1 MSIRYGISLIPEPR
15 FTARVY
21 RARQLICGQY
31 ASWAAEMHMVHL
43 PLLSYFQCPENQ
55 VESLDSAL
63 ATVAADWLA
72 QGGIPLAHGGV
83 GDEYNATGATGDIF
97 LDFDAA
103 KSASQSGENTIHPLM
118 EAVVGKLIESGSVPA
133 LEMSPELESENY
145 PYRIALMQH
154 ANLPPAVFDSAV
166 AFAQAVVNDL
176 EVPANTTAWQ
186 LALIRFES
194 DAAGEDWSGGRWA
207 ADLRWQLVNNHLLIE
222 N

>member
-1 MSIRYGISLIPEPR
+1 MSVRYGISLIPEPR

-43 PLLSYFQCPENQ
+43 PLLSYFQCPETQ

-63 ATVAADWLA
+63 ATVTADWLA
-72 QGGIPLAHGGV
+72 HGGTPLAHSGV
-83 GDEYNATGATGDIF
+83 DTDHSAAGDIF
-97 LDFDAA
+97 LDFAA
-103 KSASQSGENTIHPLM
+103 GQSGEDAIRPLT
-118 EAVVGKLIESGSVPA
+118 EAVVNKLVESGLSPTMETSPA
-133 LEMSPELESENY
+133 LDLENH

-154 ANLPPAVFDSAV
+154 ANLPPAVFASAV

-207 ADLRWQLVNNHLLIE
+207 ADLRWQLVNNHPF

>member
-1 MSIRYGISLIPEPR
+1 MSVRYGISLIPEPR

-21 RARQLICGQY
+21 RSRQLICGQY
-31 ASWAAEMHMVHL
+31 ASWAAEMHLVHL
-43 PLLSYFQCPENQ
+43 PLLSYFQCPETQ

-83 GDEYNATGATGDIF
+83 DYEYDTAGAAGDIF
-97 LDFDAA
+97 LDFAAGQSREDA
-103 KSASQSGENTIHPLM
+103 IRPLM
-118 EAVVGKLIESGSVPA
+118 EAVVNKLVESGSVPA
-133 LEMSPELESENY
+133 LEMSPALDFGNY

-154 ANLPPAVFDSAV
+154 ANLPPAVFASAV

-176 EVPANTTAWQ
+176 EVPAATTAWQ

-207 ADLRWQLVNNHLLIE
+207 ADLRWQLVNNHPLIT

>member
-43 PLLSYFQCPENQ
+43 PLLSYFQCPETK
-55 VESLDSAL
+55 VEFLDSAL

-72 QGGIPLAHGGV
+72 QGGIPLTHSGV
-83 GDEYNATGATGDIF
+83 DTDHSAAGDIF
-97 LDFDAA
+97 LNFAA
-103 KSASQSGENTIHPLM
+103 GQSGEDAIRPLM
-118 EAVVGKLIESGSVPA
+118 EAVVNKLVESGLDPLLETPRA
-133 LEMSPELESENY
+133 LDFGNY
-145 PYRIALMQH
+145 LYRIALMQH
-154 ANLPPAVFDSAV
+154 ANLPPAVFASAV

-186 LALIRFES
+186 VALIRFES

-207 ADLRWQLVNNHLLIE
+207 ADLRWQLVNSHPLIT

>member
-1 MSIRYGISLIPEPR
+1 MSVRYGISLIPEPR

-43 PLLSYFQCPENQ
+43 PLLSYFQCPETQ

-63 ATVAADWLA
+63 ATVAADWQA
-72 QGGIPLAHGGV
+72 QGGIPLTHSGVDTAHS
-83 GDEYNATGATGDIF
+83 AAGDIF
-97 LDFDAA
+97 LDFAAGQIGEDA
-103 KSASQSGENTIHPLM
+103 IHPLM
-118 EAVVGKLIESGSVPA
+118 EAVVNKLIESGLDPILKTPRA
-133 LEMSPELESENY
+133 LDFGNY
-145 PYRIALMQH
+145 LYRIALMQH
-154 ANLPPAVFDSAV
+154 ANLPPAVFASAV
-166 AFAQAVVNDL
+166 AFAQTVVNDL

-207 ADLRWQLVNNHLLIE
+207 ADLRWQLVNSHPLIE

>member
-21 RARQLICGQY
+21 RSRQLICGQY

-43 PLLSYFQCPENQ
+43 PLLSYFQCPENR

-63 ATVAADWLA
+63 ATVAADWQA

-83 GDEYNATGATGDIF
+83 DYEYDTAGATGDIF
-97 LDFDAA
+97 LNFAA
-103 KSASQSGENTIHPLM
+103 GQSGEDAIHPLLG
-118 EAVVGKLIESGSVPA
+118 AVVNKLVESGSDPA
-133 LEMSPELESENY
+133 LEMSPELESENN

-154 ANLPPAVFDSAV
+154 ANLPPAVFASAV

-207 ADLRWQLVNNHLLIE
+207 ADLRWQLVNSHPLIT

>member
-1 MSIRYGISLIPEPR
+1 MAVRYGISLIPEPR

-63 ATVAADWLA
+63 ATVAADWQA
-72 QGGIPLAHGGV
+72 HGGTPLAHGGV
-83 GDEYNATGATGDIF
+83 DYEYDTAGAAGDIF
-97 LDFDAA
+97 LDFAA
-103 KSASQSGENTIHPLM
+103 GQSGEDAIHPLL
-118 EAVVGKLIESGSVPA
+118 EAVVNKLIESGLVPPLETPSA
-133 LEMSPELESENY
+133 LDLENY
-145 PYRIALMQH
+145 LYRIALMQH
-154 ANLPPAVFDSAV
+154 ANLPPAVFASAV

-176 EVPANTTAWQ
+176 EVPAATTAWQ

-207 ADLRWQLVNNHLLIE
+207 ADLRWQLVNNHPLIK

>member
-1 MSIRYGISLIPEPR
+1 MSVRYGISLIPEPR

-31 ASWAAEMHMVHL
+31 ASWAAEMHLVHL
-43 PLLSYFQCPENQ
+43 PLLSYFQCPETQ

-63 ATVAADWLA
+63 ATVTADWLA
-72 QGGIPLAHGGV
+72 HGGTPLAHSGV
-83 GDEYNATGATGDIF
+83 DTDHSAAGDIF
-97 LDFDAA
+97 LDFAA
-103 KSASQSGENTIHPLM
+103 GQSGEDAIRPLT
-118 EAVVGKLIESGSVPA
+118 EAVVNKLVESGSVHA

-145 PYRIALMQH
+145 AYRIALMQH
-154 ANLPPAVFDSAV
+154 ASLPPAVFASAV

-207 ADLRWQLVNNHLLIE
+207 ADLRWQLVNSHPL
-222 N
+222 

>member
-43 PLLSYFQCPENQ
+43 PLLSYFQCPETW

-72 QGGIPLAHGGV
+72 YGVTPLAHDGV
-83 GDEYNATGATGDIF
+83 DYEYNAAGDIF
-97 LDFDAA
+97 LNFAA
-103 KSASQSGENTIHPLM
+103 GQRGEDVIHPLM
-118 EAVVGKLIESGSVPA
+118 EAVVNKLIESGLVPA
-133 LEMSPELESENY
+133 LETPPALDFGNY

-154 ANLPPAVFDSAV
+154 ANLPPAVFASAV

-194 DAAGEDWSGGRWA
+194 DAAGDDWSGGRWA
-207 ADLRWQLVNNHLLIE
+207 ADLRWQLVNNHPLIR

>member
-1 MSIRYGISLIPEPR
+1 MSVRYGISLIPEPR

-43 PLLSYFQCPENQ
+43 PLLSYFQCPETQ
-55 VESLDSAL
+55 VESPGLRPGN
-63 ATVAADWLA
+63 
-72 QGGIPLAHGGV
+72 GGRGMAGPRRHPLAHGGV
-83 GDEYNATGATGDIF
+83 DAEYNTAGSAGDIF
-97 LDFDAA
+97 LDFATA
-103 KSASQSGENTIHPLM
+103 ESASQSGEDAIHPLM
-118 EAVVGKLIESGSVPA
+118 EAVVEKLIESGLDPILTA
-133 LEMSPELESENY
+133 LAWGNY
-145 PYRIALMQH
+145 LYRIALMQH
-154 ANLPPAVFDSAV
+154 ANLPPAVFASAV

-176 EVPANTTAWQ
+176 EVPTATTAWQ

-207 ADLRWQLVNNHLLIE
+207 ADLRWQLVNNHPF

>member
-1 MSIRYGISLIPEPR
+1 MPVRYGISLIPEPR

-43 PLLSYFQCPENQ
+43 PLLSYFPCPETQ

-72 QGGIPLAHGGV
+72 HGGIPLAHSGV
-83 GDEYNATGATGDIF
+83 DYGYNTAGDIF
-97 LDFDAA
+97 LDFAA
-103 KSASQSGENTIHPLM
+103 GQSGEDAIHSLM
-118 EAVVGKLIESGSVPA
+118 EAVVNKLVESGLDP
-133 LEMSPELESENY
+133 LLKTPRELDFGNY
-145 PYRIALMQH
+145 LYRIALMQH
-154 ANLPPAVFDSAV
+154 ANLPPAVFASAV

-194 DAAGEDWSGGRWA
+194 DAAGEDWRGGRWA
-207 ADLRWQLVNNHLLIE
+207 ADLRWQLVNNHPF

>member
-1 MSIRYGISLIPEPR
+1 MSVRYGISLIPEPR

-21 RARQLICGQY
+21 RSRQLICGQY

-43 PLLSYFQCPENQ
+43 PLLSYFQCPENR

-72 QGGIPLAHGGV
+72 YGGIPLAHSGV
-83 GDEYNATGATGDIF
+83 DYEYDTAGAAGDIF

-103 KSASQSGENTIHPLM
+103 KSAGETGKQAVHLLM
-118 EAVVGKLIESGSVPA
+118 EGIVGKLVESESVPA

-154 ANLPPAVFDSAV
+154 ANLPPAVFASAV

-207 ADLRWQLVNNHLLIE
+207 ADLRWQLVNSHSLIT

>member
-1 MSIRYGISLIPEPR
+1 MSVRYGISLIPEPR

-43 PLLSYFQCPENQ
+43 PLLSYFQCPETR

-63 ATVAADWLA
+63 ATVAADWQA
-72 QGGIPLAHGGV
+72 HGGTPLAHGGV
-83 GDEYNATGATGDIF
+83 DAEYNTAGAAGDIF
-97 LDFDAA
+97 LDFAA
-103 KSASQSGENTIHPLM
+103 GQSGEDAIRPLM
-118 EAVVGKLIESGSVPA
+118 DAVVEKLVESGLDPLLKTPRA
-133 LEMSPELESENY
+133 LDFGNY
-145 PYRIALMQH
+145 LYRIALMQH
-154 ANLPPAVFDSAV
+154 ANLPPAVFASAV

-176 EVPANTTAWQ
+176 EVPAATTAWQ

>member
-1 MSIRYGISLIPEPR
+1 MSVRYGISLIPEPR

-43 PLLSYFQCPENQ
+43 PLLSYFQCPETQ
-55 VESLDSAL
+55 VESLDSVL

-72 QGGIPLAHGGV
+72 HGGIPLAHGGV
-83 GDEYNATGATGDIF
+83 DAEYNTAGSAGDIF
-97 LDFDAA
+97 LDFAAGRSGDDA
-103 KSASQSGENTIHPLM
+103 IHPLM
-118 EAVVGKLIESGSVPA
+118 EAIVNKLVESGLDP
-133 LEMSPELESENY
+133 LLKTPRTLDFGNY
-145 PYRIALMQH
+145 LYRIALMQH
-154 ANLPPAVFDSAV
+154 ASLPPAVFASAV

-176 EVPANTTAWQ
+176 EVPAATTAWQ

-207 ADLRWQLVNNHLLIE
+207 ADLRWQLVNSHPL
-222 N
+222 